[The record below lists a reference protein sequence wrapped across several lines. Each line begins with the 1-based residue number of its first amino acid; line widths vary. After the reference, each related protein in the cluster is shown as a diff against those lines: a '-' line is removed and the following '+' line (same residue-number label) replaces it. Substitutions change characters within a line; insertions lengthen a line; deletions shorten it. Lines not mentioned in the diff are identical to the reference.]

1 MNDLCVCNSEGEL
14 SLINIEPNLI
24 LKSSNRVTSS
34 RINSIAYVPSYQGRK
49 SASTIRRSRKQEEE
63 LSNSVVIHSL
73 LDIDSSDDEDDVG
86 LAEEEINPSDDRFS
100 WNDSNENL
108 RPDEHDTREATIWL
122 ATQQGG

>member
-1 MNDLCVCNSEGEL
+1 LNDLCVCNSEGEL

-24 LKSSNRVTSS
+24 LKTSNRVTSS

-49 SASTIRRSRKQEEE
+49 SASTIRRSRKQEDQ

-73 LDIDSSDDEDDVG
+73 LDIDSSDDEDDD
-86 LAEEEINPSDDRFS
+86 EENFSAIIPSDDRLS
-100 WNDSNENL
+100 LDDSNENL